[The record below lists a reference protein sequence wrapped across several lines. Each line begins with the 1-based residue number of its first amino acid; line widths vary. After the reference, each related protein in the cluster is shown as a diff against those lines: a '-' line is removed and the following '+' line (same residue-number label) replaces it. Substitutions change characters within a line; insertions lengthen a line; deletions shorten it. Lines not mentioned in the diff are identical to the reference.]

1 MDYETKLNV
10 LTGFVGHR
18 FYILDA
24 LNPTIEQQNE
34 YRKDE
39 YTDNIEPPRLYRRV
53 IYLSQAAMPDRT
65 KLS

>member
-53 IYLSQAAMPDRT
+53 IYLS
-65 KLS
+65 